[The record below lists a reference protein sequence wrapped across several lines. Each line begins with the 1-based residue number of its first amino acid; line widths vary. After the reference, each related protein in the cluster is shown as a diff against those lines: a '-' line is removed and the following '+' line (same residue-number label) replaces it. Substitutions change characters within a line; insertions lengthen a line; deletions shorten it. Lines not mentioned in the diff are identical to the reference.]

1 MQRISSNLTIVFK
14 LFIPTFWVTFYGLL
28 TLFIIFMDP
37 ETSPLFSSVQAKI
50 IVVVLFVLFAL
61 LIYFTLFQ
69 LLRFDAGKEEFYIS
83 NYLKTFK
90 YQFKDVESIS
100 TTKLL
105 FINLLK
111 IRMRQKTTLG
121 KSFSVLYKK
130 AYWEDFIREN
140 PNVQNLIKK

>member
-37 ETSPLFSSVQAKI
+37 ETSPLFSSIQAKI
-50 IVVVLFVLFAL
+50 IVVVLFVLFAF

-69 LLRFDAGKEEFYIS
+69 LLRFDVGKDEFYIS

-90 YQFKDVESIS
+90 YQIKDVESIS
-100 TTKLL
+100 TTKFL

-111 IRMRQKTTLG
+111 INMRQKTTFG
-121 KSFSVLYKK
+121 KSFNVLYKK
-130 AYWEDFIREN
+130 AYWKDFVREN
-140 PNVQNLIKK
+140 PNVQDLIKK